1 MILRSLVLVVLLA
14 AVSVEAFETGETV
27 LALKPEIQRGDL
39 QHPQGLWPL
48 LGAGLGV
55 MDHNDQ
61 IRSGGT
67 PLHVK
72 LMGSYYFDNQPFVAD
87 AGLGLHNEF
96 LSQNG
101 PGADTIQSLYT
112 ELSGRYKFANRWQL
126 GAIWNTLVDNPD
138 RYRSNTNNLAS
149 FVGVQAL
156 KEFVWS
162 DTYLVRAGGR
172 IMTDVGISG
181 ETIDTAMAELQVSFG
196 PSAPKV
202 AEQPKPAPAPAPV
215 APHLARQAIQTFDFD
230 DPGPVH
236 FETDSTKLVPSSA
249 AYLRRL
255 SRALADNRHLF
266 ERVSVV
272 GHADQ
277 RGTEPHN
284 LKLSRRRAQAIRNV
298 LATSGLK
305 STQIH
310 FEGRGESELLSRSMA
325 SMSLQRN
332 RRVQLEFHGVKNN
345 QALKN
350 VVDSVTH

>member
-1 MILRSLVLVVLLA
+1 MIVRSLLLVVLLT
-14 AVSVEAFETGETV
+14 AVSVEAFEPGTSLT
-27 LALKPEIQRGDL
+27 LKPEIQRGDL
-39 QHPQGLWPL
+39 TNPQGLWPMV
-48 LGAGLGV
+48 GAGLGV

-61 IRSGGT
+61 IRTGGT
-67 PLHVK
+67 LTHVK
-72 LMGSYYFDNQPFVAD
+72 LIGSYYFDNQPWVAD

-101 PGADTIQSLYT
+101 AGSDTIQSLYT
-112 ELSGRYKFANRWQL
+112 ELATRYKFSNHWQL

-149 FVGVQAL
+149 FIGFQAL

-172 IMTDVGISG
+172 VMTDVGIGG

-202 AEQPKPAPAPAPV
+202 VEAPPPPPAPAPV
-215 APHLARQAIQTFDFD
+215 APHLATHAVQTFDFH

-236 FETDSTKLVPSSA
+236 FETDSAKLIPSSS
-249 AYLRRL
+249 AYMRRL
-255 SRALADNRHLF
+255 ARALADNRHLF
-266 ERVSVV
+266 ERVSVI

-277 RGTEPHN
+277 RGTDKYN

-305 STQIH
+305 VTQLYS
-310 FEGRGESELLSRSMA
+310 EGRGESELLSRSMA
-325 SMSLQRN
+325 SGALQRN
-332 RRVQLEFHGVKNN
+332 RRVQLEFHGVKNQ

-350 VVDSVTH
+350 VVESVER

>member
-1 MILRSLVLVVLLA
+1 MILRSVVLIVLLTA
-14 AVSVEAFETGETV
+14 ISVEAFESSTT
-27 LALKPEIQRGDL
+27 LSLKPEIQRGDL
-39 QHPQGLWPL
+39 QNPQGLWPL
-48 LGAGLGV
+48 VGAGLGV

-61 IRSGGT
+61 IRTGGT
-67 PLHVK
+67 LTHVK
-72 LMGSYYFDNQPFVAD
+72 LMGSYYFDNQPWVAD
-87 AGLGLHNEF
+87 AGIGLHNEF
-96 LSQNG
+96 LSQG
-101 PGADTIQSLYT
+101 GTGSDTIQSLYT
-112 ELSGRYKFANRWQL
+112 ELSARYKLSDKWQL

-149 FVGVQAL
+149 FIGVQAL

-172 IMTDVGISG
+172 IMTDVGIGG

-196 PSAPKV
+196 PGAQKV
-202 AEQPKPAPAPAPV
+202 AEEKPAPAPVPV
-215 APHLARQAIQTFDFD
+215 APHLARHAVQTFDFD

-236 FETDSTKLVPSSA
+236 FETDSTKLVPSSS

-266 ERVSVV
+266 DRVSVI

-277 RGTEPHN
+277 RGTDKYN
-284 LKLSRRRAQAIRNV
+284 LKLSRRRAQTIRNV
-298 LATSGLK
+298 LATSGLNV
-305 STQIH
+305 SQIYS
-310 FEGRGESELLSRSMA
+310 EGRGESELLSRSMA
-325 SMSLQRN
+325 SPSLQRN

-350 VVDSVTH
+350 VVDSVSR